1 MLNDQ
6 LAGRP
11 LELDAIAGPIL
22 RALGV
27 SGAPIT
33 AAAVHEILILRD
45 ARSSLALG
53 GNAISERPLPLAGE
67 VAGGVAVGRR
77 ASSTVGN
84 ADRAIGRGLMICGSV
99 GVASVT

>member
-77 ASSTVGN
+77 AVPRSGMRI
-84 ADRAIGRGLMICGSV
+84 AR
-99 GVASVT
+99 